1 MEDACNGL
9 LSNILSEKMGVIEQP
24 QGAIAAA
31 SKAAAVSAQ
40 LSANNGAC
48 LLTVTGLSANARAAC
63 PSSFLAC
70 YFAS

>member
-9 LSNILSEKMGVIEQP
+9 LSNILSEKLGEIEQP

-40 LSANNGAC
+40 RSADNGARTAS
-48 LLTVTGLSANARAAC
+48 LTD
-63 PSSFLAC
+63 
-70 YFAS
+70 